1 MDRPVGTGAPPLILL
16 MAYGAARG
24 PEEIPAYLADIR
36 GGRPAPPELVAE
48 VTHRYGLLGG
58 RSPLF
63 EITDAQA
70 SGLRRALAARGVAAE
85 VAVGMRHSEPT
96 IARVVAERAA
106 AGARRVVGLPLTPF
120 QSSLSVGAYF
130 KKLDEAA
137 APAGLSVVRSG
148 GWHLNPSLVAAY
160 SARVR
165 EAYAR
170 VPEALRPRTELLM
183 TAHSLPQRIL
193 AAGDPY
199 PGQLQE
205 TSAAVAKA
213 AGFEAFRFAYQSR
226 GATAEPWL
234 GPDAG
239 ESLRDIAKSG
249 AKAVVLCPV
258 GFVSDHM
265 ETLYDDDVL
274 YKGQAEAAGLLFAR
288 AGALNDHP
296 LFAEA
301 LADTVQAALAAGAS

>member
-1 MDRPVGTGAPPLILL
+1 MDRPLVLL

-36 GGRPAPPELVAE
+36 GGRPASPELVAE
-48 VTHRYGLLGG
+48 VKHRYALLGG
-58 RSPLF
+58 CSPLF

-70 SGLRRALAARGVAAE
+70 EGLRRALKARGVEAD

-96 IARVVAERAA
+96 IARVVGERAA
-106 AGARRVVGLPLTPF
+106 AGARRIVGLPLTPF

-137 APAGLSVVRSG
+137 SGLEVLRSG
-148 GWHLNPSLVAAY
+148 RWHLNRSLVAAY
-160 SARVR
+160 AERIR
-165 EAYAR
+165 EAFAR
-170 VPEALRPRTELLM
+170 VPEGLRGRTELLL

-193 AAGDPY
+193 AEGDPY
-199 PGQLQE
+199 PNQLQE
-205 TSAAVAKA
+205 TSSAVAKA

-239 ESLRDIAKSG
+239 ESLRDIAVGG

-274 YKGQAEAAGLLFAR
+274 YKGQAEALGLRFER

-301 LADTVQAALAAGAS
+301 LADTVQAALSGAAA